1 MRTSINKIAVWA
13 TLLLT
18 AVATA
23 MRLLTL
29 PQVQAEAVGEA
40 GISIWL
46 LLALTVAAAVL
57 IVLAHCSRLPLRP
70 VEDEHAV
77 PLGIVAVIAGAV
89 LFVDTVMAMVRLNLT
104 GVTPPP
110 NTQIL
115 NQADRVTLWLTLVFG
130 FLAGVWLIAL
140 GIRWSRRSSL
150 TLVERLGALTPVLWM
165 WCRLARYE
173 LSYASA
179 TNAKRSF
186 YDFFM
191 LIFLML
197 FLLAMARYAADV
209 APPSA
214 KAMRAYASVAAMVG
228 ISSPLTRLGMHLLGD
243 VESFNASQLAGVV
256 DFAIGLL
263 ALGMTVYLYREQLTL
278 EPEDEEDDED
288 DNAEFN
294 LFSPEDLSP
303 ESPTPVAD
311 RLIRELLSEEQSA
324 DE

>member
-1 MRTSINKIAVWA
+1 MRISINKIAVWA

-18 AVATA
+18 VAATA
-23 MRLLTL
+23 MRLFTL

-46 LLALTVAAAVL
+46 LMALAAGAAVL
-57 IVLAHCSRLPLRP
+57 IALACCSRLPLRP
-70 VEDEHAV
+70 VEGEQAA
-77 PLGIVAVIAGAV
+77 PLGIVAFIAGAV
-89 LFVDTVMAMVRLNLT
+89 LFVDIVMAMVRLNLT

-115 NQADRVTLWLTLVFG
+115 NTADRVTLWLTLVFG
-130 FLAGVWLIAL
+130 FLAGVWLMAL
-140 GIRWSRRSSL
+140 GIRWGRRSSL
-150 TLVERLGALTPVLWM
+150 TMVERLGALTPVLWM

-197 FLLAMARYAADV
+197 FLLALARYAADV

-214 KAMRAYASVAAMVG
+214 RSMRAYSAVAAMVG

-243 VESFNASQLAGVV
+243 VEAFNSSQLAGVV

-263 ALGMTVYLYREQLTL
+263 ALGMTMYLYREQSS
-278 EPEDEEDDED
+278 DAAEDDEEEEA
-288 DNAEFN
+288 DNAEYN
-294 LFSPEDLSP
+294 LFSPEDISP

-324 DE
+324 EE

>member
-1 MRTSINKIAVWA
+1 MGTSINKLAVWA

-46 LLALTVAAAVL
+46 LLALTAGAAVL
-57 IVLAHCSRLPLRP
+57 IVLACCSRLPLRP
-70 VEDEHAV
+70 VEGEHAT
-77 PLGIVAVIAGAV
+77 PLGVVTVIAGAV

-130 FLAGVWLIAL
+130 FLGGVWLMAL
-140 GIRWSRRSSL
+140 GIRWARRSPL
-150 TLVERLGALTPVLWM
+150 TLVERVGALAPVLWM

-209 APPSA
+209 APPSP
-214 KAMRAYASVAAMVG
+214 KSMRAYAAVAAMVG

-263 ALGMTVYLYREQLTL
+263 ALGMTVYLFHERATDD
-278 EPEDEEDDED
+278 PDADEEED

-294 LFSPEDLSP
+294 LFSPEDISP